1 MVIITD
7 EKNGT
12 TRHIT
17 AIPEGVCS
25 RLIDLTL
32 NGDVIEKVTF
42 TSGCNGN
49 LQGIAALVKGMTTKE
64 AASKL
69 RGIMC
74 GTKGTSCPDQFAK
87 LLDKI

>member
-1 MVIITD
+1 MNIITD
-7 EKNGT
+7 ETIGS
-12 TRHIT
+12 TRHIV

-25 RLIDLTL
+25 KLIEL
-32 NGDVIEKVTF
+32 NLKDNVIENVSF
-42 TSGCNGN
+42 TSGCSGN

-74 GTKGTSCPDQFAK
+74 GVKGTSCPDQFAK
-87 LLDKI
+87 LLDRI